1 MYIYIYIYIYTYIY
15 IYKEVPPE
23 TVGIVPPPHYFDI
36 IINLFWFKNL

>member
-1 MYIYIYIYIYTYIY
+1 MYIYIYIHIY
-15 IYKEVPPE
+15 ICKEVPPE